1 MFNRKKQE
9 LCTCSRCGLVY
20 DGRYVEERYRH
31 LCPEHRKEPMESDRK
46 KAEVRCWAE
55 RNWEKL
61 YEQAKSENAALAQSY
76 GALAAGS
83 QLQAQLMM
91 GGGNPYIRGDIGAS
105 GSVWSLLGMPLP

>member
-9 LCTCSRCGLVY
+9 LCTCIRCGLAY
-20 DGRYVEERYRH
+20 DGRYVEERYRQW
-31 LCPEHRKEPMESDRK
+31 CPEHRKEPMESDRK

-76 GALAAGS
+76 AAYSAGTET
-83 QLQAQLMM
+83 LQAQMM
-91 GGGNPYIRGDIGAS
+91 AGNPFQAMSQGLGQVLFGNLTS
-105 GSVWSLLGMPLP
+105 G